1 MKFRPIPILVSLVI
15 SFSVLFGGW
24 SLYNSY
30 ALTNPMT
37 DIVSNIDGVNDVN
50 ATFDPDQVTIELSI
64 DPNISLRDVIQQI
77 EVDGESVI
85 NNREVKY
92 HIQDDSNDKIDQWWS
107 SSLFDVAQAMENQ
120 QYGDIPLELE
130 QRKQELEG
138 LEVKTEMDDHHVYVQ
153 LKFDEHYKVII
164 LPRTPAEL
172 EVW

>member
-50 ATFDPDQVTIELSI
+50 TTFDTEQVTIELSI
-64 DPNISLRDVIQQI
+64 DPNISLREVIQQI
-77 EVDGESVI
+77 ELEGESVI
-85 NNREVKY
+85 NNREVTY
-92 HIQDDSNDKIDQWWS
+92 HIIDNSNDKIDQWWS
-107 SSLFDVAQAMENQ
+107 SSLFDVAQAMDNQ
-120 QYGDIPLELE
+120 QYGDIPLKLE
-130 QRKQELEG
+130 QQKQKVEG
-138 LEVKTEMDDHHVYVQ
+138 LEVKTEMDDQNVYVQ
-153 LKFDEHYKVII
+153 LKLNEHYKVII
-164 LPRTPAEL
+164 LPRTSAEL